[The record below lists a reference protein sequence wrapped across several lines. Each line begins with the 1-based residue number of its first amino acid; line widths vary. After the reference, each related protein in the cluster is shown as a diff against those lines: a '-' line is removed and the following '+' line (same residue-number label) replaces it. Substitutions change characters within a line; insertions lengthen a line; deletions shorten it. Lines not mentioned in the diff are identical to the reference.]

1 MYPQLTTRRKSYT
14 SYLETY
20 YTITYLDKM
29 IHYSLACAL
38 CVAYGLMTGESSPH
52 CQEFLLKSNS
62 YELCTIHFNCYLLCT
77 IFIRLADYKN
87 IICERVC

>member
-29 IHYSLACAL
+29 IHYPLALAFAL
-38 CVAYGLMTGESSPH
+38 CVAYGLVTGESSPH
-52 CQEFLLKSNS
+52 CQELSIEIQQL
-62 YELCTIHFNCYLLCT
+62 
-77 IFIRLADYKN
+77 
-87 IICERVC
+87 